1 VRENKEE
8 EEQVRRKKKL
18 QRCSLYPTGLI
29 FLSSPETSHQV
40 SKLRRSVRPRVCSGS
55 LRQLLFQTSPS
66 LSFYPILPASLL
78 RLSPC
83 LSFCLLHSAHTPFRF
98 SVCPLRFPCFLSL
111 VYPSVPPRALEAR
124 CTRTPAHTRAHPR
137 TRTPTR
143 VGEGQRRDK
152 RRRTWQRG
160 GRKNLREC
168 H

>member
-111 VYPSVPPRALEAR
+111 VYPSVPPRAL
-124 CTRTPAHTRAHPR
+124 AHTRAHPR
-137 TRTPTR
+137 TPAHTHADA
-143 VGEGQRRDK
+143 G
-152 RRRTWQRG
+152 RG
-160 GRKNLREC
+160 GAETGQEEKNMAARRP
-168 H
+168 